1 MMINDDIFNVSEWD
15 NKKFWEYSRPR
26 SYFLHPLENDGKKYK
41 KVENETTCFILLPD
55 HRIGVFNNYQGN
67 GILGRLTGDMWG
79 ISNVYLSFRILLD
92 MSMGDI
98 TGYNQIIWKYDK
110 PI

>member
-1 MMINDDIFNVSEWD
+1 MGVLPSPFIF
-15 NKKFWEYSRPR
+15 FT
-26 SYFLHPLENDGKKYK
+26 PLENDGKKSN
-41 KVENETTCFILLPD
+41 KVENETTYFILLSD

-79 ISNVYLSFRILLD
+79 ISNVYLSCGILLD

-98 TGYNQIIWKYDK
+98 TGYNQIIRKYDK